1 MSTRALQGRVTFPN
15 LGVGLGYRPQL
26 HRDVIKSVGRIDF
39 LEVVSDNFFRNE
51 TALHAL
57 RSLYTCVP
65 HSLSLSVGS
74 KTDPAYLERVRRIV
88 AIADPP
94 WFSDHL
100 AFTRAGGIEIG
111 HLAPVAHTEES
122 LRVVVENVKRVQAAI
137 DRPFVL
143 ENVTMPFY
151 WPDSTM
157 EEHVFLAEVVKR
169 TGCYLLLD
177 LENVRVNLANH
188 ARGGRD
194 LIDRLPLERVAQ
206 VHIAGG
212 AHADGVEH
220 DTHSA
225 PVSEETWSLLEYLVD
240 VCPPPAVLLERDG
253 AFPPFPELLAELD
266 RARSILGRAG

>member
-1 MSTRALQGRVTFPN
+1 MTFPN
-15 LGVGLGYRPQL
+15 LGVGLGYRPPL
-26 HRDVIKSVGRIDF
+26 HRDIVRSVGRIGF
-39 LEVVSDNFFRNE
+39 LEVISDNFFRNE
-51 TALHAL
+51 MALRAL
-57 RSLYTCVP
+57 RSLYPCIP
-65 HSLSLSVGS
+65 HSLGLSVGS
-74 KTDPAYLERVRRIV
+74 TLDPAYLDRVRRIV
-88 AIADPP
+88 EVADPP

-100 AFTRAGGIEIG
+100 AFTSAGGIQIG
-111 HLAPVAHTEES
+111 HLAPVAHTEAS
-122 LRVVVENVKRVQAAI
+122 LAVVVENVKRVQAAVG
-137 DRPFVL
+137 RPFAL
-143 ENVTMPFY
+143 ENITMPFY

-169 TGCYLLLD
+169 TGCHLLLD

-194 LIDRLPLERVAQ
+194 LLDRLPLERVVQ
-206 VHIAGG
+206 VHLAGG
-212 AHADGVEH
+212 AHEDGIEH

-266 RARSILGRAG
+266 RARSILGRGG